1 MLVFQTLNL
10 TNSKCGYEIVS
21 GFLLKISEIQL
32 LITMQ
37 KLIGI
42 LISKQLA
49 G

>member
-1 MLVFQTLNL
+1 MLIKNMADYPTIN
-10 TNSKCGYEIVS
+10 KIVS